1 MRTESA
7 WSTIGSGGNVTVSR
21 CLARSMSGILV
32 STAMRTTSSSWI
44 RSGAASILPRVMRET
59 SSRSSTSRTM

>member
-1 MRTESA
+1 
-7 WSTIGSGGNVTVSR
+7 
-21 CLARSMSGILV
+21 MSGILV